1 MLTQSTSVPCNITT
15 IDAAR
20 PINAVQPVYAQ
31 PNVPYL
37 TQARAR
43 ANPYINPHDE
53 FIPTTQE
60 HLRAM
65 CEQHDY
71 TTVHNAITPAHLRDL
86 NPIDLRRIFW
96 LVELQGDLRE
106 LCQVD
111 RTLTLSELHDW
122 ATTPHIAVMLQTLR
136 LHPDC
141 YLPAQP
147 VGRTSG
153 AAACQATSTLP
164 FPPNCP
170 VPTHQSSPSRTQ
182 PLAAHVTTNTTSSPA
197 PRLRPHALF
206 ARLAALL
213 TVATFPYQLVAAH
226 GQVEKVGQQSP
237 SPASSLSGGRASVFA
252 GGVCHPSRFIM
263 AHPGKSTDPN
273 VFILPDLGEGV
284 HEAELIKWRVKV
296 GDAVKEHDIL
306 ADMETDKAVVEVPS
320 PRDGTIAE
328 LHGTEGEILHVGNA
342 LVTYVGGAASKAASN
357 GKHDKPEAKASA
369 QPPRNVMEH
378 IPEPE
383 ERTEDAGT
391 VVGQMSAD
399 TPGLNAAP
407 GKALATPAVRRL
419 AKDLGVDIDT
429 IAGTGI
435 GGRVLEKDVRAAG
448 GPPLRGGSNPAAK
461 QPPAAAKPA
470 AFVEPARTAPASK
483 PAAPAAPAARPAT
496 PSGDEVTRVPFRGV
510 RRTIANRL
518 RESVNQAVHFTVMDE
533 ADVTALDSM
542 RRKLAAASG
551 EKVSFLPFVASAVA
565 RVLGQSQFRA
575 LNATVDEKP
584 SDPNYEASINQHR
597 SVHLGIAADTD
608 SGLMV
613 PVIRD
618 ADRLG
623 VLELSRAIGTVAD
636 AARNRTASREQLMG
650 STFTISNV
658 GSHAGRFA
666 TPIINYPEVAILAVG
681 RGREGMVVNK
691 GSFRVGLLLPLS
703 LACDHRVV
711 DGATA
716 ALALAEVIKL
726 LQDPDSLLT
735 PARG

>member
-1 MLTQSTSVPCNITT
+1 
-15 IDAAR
+15 
-20 PINAVQPVYAQ
+20 
-31 PNVPYL
+31 
-37 TQARAR
+37 
-43 ANPYINPHDE
+43 
-53 FIPTTQE
+53 
-60 HLRAM
+60 
-65 CEQHDY
+65 
-71 TTVHNAITPAHLRDL
+71 
-86 NPIDLRRIFW
+86 
-96 LVELQGDLRE
+96 
-106 LCQVD
+106 
-111 RTLTLSELHDW
+111 
-122 ATTPHIAVMLQTLR
+122 
-136 LHPDC
+136 
-141 YLPAQP
+141 
-147 VGRTSG
+147 
-153 AAACQATSTLP
+153 
-164 FPPNCP
+164 
-170 VPTHQSSPSRTQ
+170 
-182 PLAAHVTTNTTSSPA
+182 
-197 PRLRPHALF
+197 
-206 ARLAALL
+206 
-213 TVATFPYQLVAAH
+213 
-226 GQVEKVGQQSP
+226 
-237 SPASSLSGGRASVFA
+237 
-252 GGVCHPSRFIM
+252 M

-342 LVTYVGGAASKAASN
+342 LVTYVGGAASAGGPPLRGGSAATN
-357 GKHDKPEAKASA
+357 GKHDKPETKPA

-483 PAAPAAPAARPAT
+483 PAAPAAPAARPAA

-584 SDPNYEASINQHR
+584 GDANYEASINQHR